1 MVLRGLGNA
10 GYITDATEDVYACIL
25 DKTIPME
32 IRLSAIQALRRM
44 PCDSGRVSNNTINY
58 V

>member
-10 GYITDATEDVYACIL
+10 GYITDAIEDVYACIL

-44 PCDSGRVSNNTINY
+44 PCDSGSVSNNTINY